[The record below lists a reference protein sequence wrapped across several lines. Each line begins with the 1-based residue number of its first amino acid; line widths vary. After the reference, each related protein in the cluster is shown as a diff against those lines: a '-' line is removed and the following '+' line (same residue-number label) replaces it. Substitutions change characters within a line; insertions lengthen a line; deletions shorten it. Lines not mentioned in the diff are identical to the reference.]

1 MAEKVVDRSAASPV
15 VHILIIEDH
24 SLVRAAIKAILQ
36 QKPEFVVVGE
46 AENGKDGIQL
56 AKSLKPDIVLL
67 DIELPDISG
76 MQVARRIVQ
85 SIDVK
90 IIALTSQSDEVYLNQ
105 LSRLGVESYLT
116 KECQPWELLEAIMG
130 ALANQPYLTQEVAE
144 HISMNYLNQMQNAPL
159 MSLSQ
164 RELEIFIMI
173 AHGTKTADIAKK
185 LFLSPKT
192 VNKHR
197 LSLLK
202 KLNAKNDIALAKLAL
217 QYGIIK

>member
-1 MAEKVVDRSAASPV
+1 MAEKLVDHAAAEIV
-15 VHILIIEDH
+15 RILIIEDH
-24 SLVRAAIKAILQ
+24 SLVREAIKAILCQ
-36 QKPEFVVVGE
+36 RAGFLVVGE
-46 AENGKDGIQL
+46 TETGKDGISL
-56 AKSLKPDIVLL
+56 AKKLKPDVVLL

-76 MQVARRIVQ
+76 MQVARRILQ
-85 SIDVK
+85 SIEVK

-105 LSRLGVESYLT
+105 LSKLGVDSYLT
-116 KECQPWELLEAIMG
+116 KECKPWELLEAITG
-130 ALANQPYLTQEVAE
+130 AVDNQPYLTQEVAE
-144 HISMNYLNQMQNAPL
+144 QISMSYLNQMQNVPL

-173 AHGTKTADIAKK
+173 SHGEKTAEIAKK

-202 KLNAKNDIALAKLAL
+202 KLGAKNDIALAKLAL

>member
-1 MAEKVVDRSAASPV
+1 MVEKFINSSADSVVR
-15 VHILIIEDH
+15 ILIIEDH
-24 SLVRAAIKAILQ
+24 SLVREAIKAILF
-36 QKPEFVVVGE
+36 QKPEFLVVGE
-46 AENGKDGIQL
+46 AETGKEGIN
-56 AKSLKPDIVLL
+56 AVKKLKPDVVLL

-76 MQVARRIVQ
+76 MQVARRIMQ
-85 SIDVK
+85 SMSVK

-105 LSRLGVESYLT
+105 LSKLGVDSYLT
-116 KECQPWELLEAIMG
+116 KECKPAELLEAIVG
-130 ALANQPYLTQEVAE
+130 TIDNQPYLTQEVAE
-144 HISMNYLNQMQNAPL
+144 QISFSYLNQMKNSPL

-173 AHGTKTADIAKK
+173 SHGEKTAEIAKK

-202 KLNAKNDIALAKLAL
+202 KLGAKNDIALAKLAL
-217 QYGIIK
+217 HYGIIK